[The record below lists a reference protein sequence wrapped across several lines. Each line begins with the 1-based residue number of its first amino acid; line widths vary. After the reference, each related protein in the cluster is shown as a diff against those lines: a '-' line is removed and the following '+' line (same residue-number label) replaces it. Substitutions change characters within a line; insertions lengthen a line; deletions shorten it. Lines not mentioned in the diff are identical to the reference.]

1 MLYINDPQAKPVH
14 YQDAVNM
21 AVKSG
26 VQPQR
31 AYIYLA
37 SLGIK
42 GEQTRQ
48 ILSDGTTYGK
58 PQKIAVDDSG
68 NFLTS
73 VKICKSCKSL
83 HII

>member
-1 MLYINDPQAKPVH
+1 MLYRDLV
-14 YQDAVNM
+14 DM
-21 AVKSG
+21 AIKSG

-48 ILSDGTTYGK
+48 LLSDETSYGR
-58 PQKIAVDDSG
+58 PQKLAVNDNGQFILRVS
-68 NFLTS
+68 
-73 VKICKSCKSL
+73 ICKSCGSL
-83 HII
+83 HLSKK

>member
-1 MLYINDPQAKPVH
+1 MLYINNSQAKPIH
-14 YQDAVNM
+14 YNDVVNM
-21 AVKSG
+21 AIKSG
-26 VQPQR
+26 IQPQR

-42 GEQTRQ
+42 SERTRQ
-48 ILSDGTTYGK
+48 LLSDGTTYGK

-83 HII
+83 HIF